1 MSIMAWTAVIL
12 AAGKGTRMASCKPK
26 ALQML
31 AGRTL
36 IGHVLNTLDN
46 LSIDEVVIIHSPEAK
61 SDFEEERILH
71 NVNKDLRKVEEKYAK
86 IDSGQ

>member
-12 AAGKGTRMASCKPK
+12 AAGKRHKNGLLQTKGA
-26 ALQML
+26 QML

-61 SDFEEERILH
+61 SDFEEELS
-71 NVNKDLRKVEEKYAK
+71 ATK
-86 IDSGQ
+86 I